1 MTHISEFDWN
11 DSDGPG
17 LKGGGGLDWH
27 PPCTSWTTTFPV
39 DPEDDSLAIPM
50 GKPTRAELEQ
60 QIEDL
65 KREVQ
70 FWKQMVDDV
79 AEDYERELERLED
92 QRINVHVEP
101 ISDEALDLVSDLV
114 AKSLRKHYRAL

>member
-1 MTHISEFDWN
+1 MTHI
-11 DSDGPG
+11 G
-17 LKGGGGLDWH
+17 
-27 PPCTSWTTTFPV
+27 
-39 DPEDDSLAIPM
+39 DSLAILM

-60 QIEDL
+60 QIEDM

-101 ISDEALDLVSDLV
+101 ISNEALDLVSDLI
-114 AKSLRKHYRAL
+114 AKSLRKQYLDPTEKAAEVSQRKQVLAA

>member
-1 MTHISEFDWN
+1 MTHI
-11 DSDGPG
+11 G
-17 LKGGGGLDWH
+17 
-27 PPCTSWTTTFPV
+27 
-39 DPEDDSLAIPM
+39 DSLAILM

-60 QIEDL
+60 QIEDM

-92 QRINVHVEP
+92 RKLDVYVEP
-101 ISDEALDLVSDLV
+101 ISDEALDLVSDLI
-114 AKSLRKHYRAL
+114 ARLLRKHYRAL